1 MTGTLGGA
9 LEARGIPAGQDRLT
23 SEVEGGID
31 KEDGVLVIRTVH
43 VRYHLR
49 MEAGKEDRARR
60 AHEIH
65 HPYCPVYRTLVGC
78 VEFSTELVI
87 EIVS

>member
-1 MTGTLGGA
+1 
-9 LEARGIPAGQDRLT
+9 
-23 SEVEGGID
+23 
-31 KEDGVLVIRTVH
+31 VLVIRTVH

-65 HPYCPVYRTLVGC
+65 HPYCPVYRPLVAC
-78 VEFSTELVI
+78 VVFSTELDI
-87 EIVS
+87 AIVS